1 MNIKQVEKLINTNE
15 QENINLAVQML
26 IKQVSTKNVFT
37 ILAWLK
43 HKYSAILYL
52 HEDLIQALEYKLIE
66 CDFKTGV
73 KSSISEIFIHL
84 LTIGTDI
91 DQLKEVK
98 EYYFFYIDSLIE
110 QQEQMYNAKKSNER
124 SSQNF

>member
-1 MNIKQVEKLINTNE
+1 MNIKQLEKLIDTNE
-15 QENINLAVQML
+15 QENINLAVQTL

-43 HKYSAILYL
+43 HKYSRILYL
-52 HEDLIQALEYKLIE
+52 QDDLIQALEYKLTD
-66 CDFKTGV
+66 CNFKTGV

-84 LTIGTDI
+84 LTIGNDI

-98 EYYFFYIDSLIE
+98 EYYFFYINSLIE
-110 QQEQMYNAKKSNER
+110 QQERFNTKKSNEG